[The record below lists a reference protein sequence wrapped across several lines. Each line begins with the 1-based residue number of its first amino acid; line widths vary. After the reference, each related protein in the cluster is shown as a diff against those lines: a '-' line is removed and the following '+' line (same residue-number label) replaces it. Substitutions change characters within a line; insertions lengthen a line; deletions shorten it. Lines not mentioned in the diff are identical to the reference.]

1 MIVVDASVL
10 IAHFDAADAQHD
22 KAVARLL
29 ELADQPL
36 GCSPITLAE
45 ILVGPARS
53 GRLDPA
59 RQVIADLGV
68 SEIALPAD
76 AAPRLASLR
85 AETNLKLPDCCV
97 LLAAQQADAAVVLTF
112 DDRLTREAERML
124 GRGVASLTFGMRPR

>member
-1 MIVVDASVL
+1 VIAVDASVI
-10 IAHFDAADAQHD
+10 IAHLDADDAQHD
-22 KAVARLL
+22 KAVERLL
-29 ELADQPL
+29 ELAEQPL

-45 ILVGPARS
+45 ILVAPARS

-68 SEIALPAD
+68 AEIVLPAD

-97 LLAAQQADAAVVLTF
+97 LLAAQVANADLVLTF
-112 DDRLTREAERML
+112 DDRLAREASRL
-124 GRGVASLTFGMRPR
+124 GFGT